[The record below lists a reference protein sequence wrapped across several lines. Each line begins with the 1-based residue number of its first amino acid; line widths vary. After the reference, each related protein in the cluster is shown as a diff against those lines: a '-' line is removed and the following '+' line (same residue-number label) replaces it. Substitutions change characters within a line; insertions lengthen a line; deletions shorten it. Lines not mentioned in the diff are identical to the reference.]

1 MFGAGSAFLNL
12 ICGVDEAGRGPLAG
26 AVYAAAVILPAE
38 YDLPGLNDSKKLTA
52 RRRDILFDLIR
63 SSALSWSVASASIEE
78 IDELNILHATMLA
91 MQRAVA
97 GLHIVPAE
105 ALIDGNRVPKG
116 LTVPGRAI
124 IGGDALEACIS
135 AASVL
140 AKVSRDRDVETFEV
154 LYPGYGFAKHKGYP
168 TAQHLEALARLGP
181 CPVHR
186 KTFGPVMRASAQSSL
201 W

>member
-1 MFGAGSAFLNL
+1 MNL

>member
-1 MFGAGSAFLNL
+1 MNL

-105 ALIDGNRVPKG
+105 ALIDGNRVPKA

-186 KTFGPVMRASAQSSL
+186 KTFGPVMRASAQASL

>member
-1 MFGAGSAFLNL
+1 MNL

-26 AVYAAAVILPAE
+26 AVYAAAVILPAD

-52 RRRDILFDLIR
+52 RRRDILFDLIQ

-186 KTFGPVMRASAQSSL
+186 KTFGPVMRASTQASL